1 MAERRVV
8 FVIKGGSSGTVR
20 DWQLFVLSIL
30 ALVKFFF
37 CLHFFFWE
45 ALAAGWDRD
54 CCSVVCVQRV
64 RRGSRNVV
72 CSCGSSRLQW
82 FDFLLLLVFF
92 FGNFLTGLVIRYSD
106 R

>member
-37 CLHFFFWE
+37 CLHFFS
-45 ALAAGWDRD
+45 GRH
-54 CCSVVCVQRV
+54 S
-64 RRGSRNVV
+64 
-72 CSCGSSRLQW
+72 LQGGIAI
-82 FDFLLLLVFF
+82 VAQ
-92 FGNFLTGLVIRYSD
+92 
-106 R
+106 